1 MSDSTHRGPRAGL
14 LAGVL
19 TIARRELSGALD
31 AGIAFVVAA
40 GFGLLASAAFMN
52 EFFLV
57 GRLDMSPWFERL
69 PYLYLLFLP
78 AISMRLWAEE
88 RRTRTFEMLLTLPM
102 TPGQLVAGKFLA
114 SLALLALLLSSS
126 IPIVLL
132 LVVLGAPDPGLI
144 VGGYLAAFLA
154 GALLLA
160 MGLVVSC
167 LSKDQVTAF
176 VLTAVVGAALVLA
189 GHERVVAVL
198 DGLAPGLRLG
208 SALAR
213 HVALTPPFQA
223 LGRGLLSLDAL
234 VYFVAGTAAFLW
246 INARQVARLRD

>member
-1 MSDSTHRGPRAGL
+1 MSAAPYRGPRAGRV
-14 LAGVL
+14 AGAL

-40 GFGLLASAAFMN
+40 GFALLASAAFMN

-88 RRTRTFEMLLTLPM
+88 RRTRTFEMLLSLPM

-114 SLALLALLLSSS
+114 GLALLALLLSSS
-126 IPIVLL
+126 LPIVVLL
-132 LVVLGAPDPGLI
+132 ASLGSPDPGLI
-144 VGGYLAAFLA
+144 AGGYLAAFLA

-160 MGLVVSC
+160 VGLVVSC

-176 VLTAVVGAALVLA
+176 VLTAVAGAALVLV
-189 GHERVVAVL
+189 GHERVVAVV
-198 DGLAPGLRLG
+198 DGLAPGLRAG
-208 SALAR
+208 TWLAR
-213 HVALTPPFQA
+213 HVSLLPPFEA
-223 LGRGLLSLDAL
+223 LGRGLLQLDAVL
-234 VYFVAGTAAFLW
+234 YFLAGTAACLW
-246 INARQVARLRD
+246 INARLVARLRD